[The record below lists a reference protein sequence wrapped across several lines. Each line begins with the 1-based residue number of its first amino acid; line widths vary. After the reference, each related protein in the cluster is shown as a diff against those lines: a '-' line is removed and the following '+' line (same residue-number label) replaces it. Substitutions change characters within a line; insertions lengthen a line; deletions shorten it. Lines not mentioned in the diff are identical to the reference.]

1 MTYLP
6 FSSPVLAFIT
16 LAKGA
21 SVSAYTTVLLSLV
34 VLLASA
40 LLLLKL
46 AGRWYKNSIL
56 KF

>member
-1 MTYLP
+1 
-6 FSSPVLAFIT
+6 VLAFIT

-21 SVSAYTTVLLSLV
+21 TVAAYTSVLLSLF

-40 LLLLKL
+40 LLLLRL